1 MTKRSRRSIPLPAS
15 VANEL
20 RSHRADQAEWKLK
33 LGGAHEDHGLVFANE
48 TGRPLDGQNVAYRTL
63 KPILKAAKLSPR
75 FRWYDCR
82 HTCATL
88 LLAAG
93 ENPKVMS
100 ERLGHST
107 VAFTLD
113 RYGHVLPGMQESTSH
128 RLEVMLFD
136 R

>member
-1 MTKRSRRSIPLPAS
+1 MAVSILAFPSTGSRRATPQQVP
-15 VANEL
+15 VEEEGTRGRTN
-20 RSHRADQAEWKLK
+20 K
-33 LGGAHEDHGLVFANE
+33 
-48 TGRPLDGQNVAYRTL
+48 RPLDGQNLANRTL

-93 ENPKVMS
+93 ENPKVVR
-100 ERLGHST
+100 ERLGHKT

-113 RYGHVLPGMQESTSH
+113 RYGHVLPRMQSSASN
-128 RLEVMLFD
+128 RLEAMPYPS
-136 R
+136 